1 MATTTPDQPAPAPKT
16 NRIGL
21 TVLDYRGGKTTLCA
35 GCGHNAISERIIDAM
50 YEMGV
55 QPERVVKLSGIG
67 CSSKSPAYFMGRSH
81 SFNAV
86 HGRMPSVATG
96 AVLANRNL
104 IALGVSGDGDTASI
118 GIGQFVHLMRRN
130 LPMIYIIEDNGVYGL
145 TKGQFSATADMGSK
159 LKTGV
164 INDLPPIDTCAMAI
178 TLGATFVGRSFSGDK
193 KQLHAMLKA
202 AIAHKGTVMLDVVS
216 PCVTFN
222 DHEGSTKSYKYM
234 KDHEEPLQEVSFV
247 PAFEDI
253 DVDYDPGTTI
263 EVTMHDGSQP
273 APAQAG
279 RGLRSHQPDRGHHAS
294 ERSPRKGRSPDRRVL
309 RQHQGADFH
318 RSAEHDRRAAGH
330 TAGIGSASGQGSAGA
345 GDGRAALRGFCKEA
359 EPLSARVGT
368 IEVNIPAP
376 DQTSAYP
383 IFGTARHADFLAGRD
398 VGRGEEPVHHNL
410 VAGFEKAF
418 DLVNVARIV
427 RHRRDHPLLPHH
439 LPASQ
444 DSSRAG

>member
-1 MATTTPDQPAPAPKT
+1 MATTTTPPPKT
-16 NRIGL
+16 NRVGL
-21 TVLDYRGGKTTLCA
+21 TVVDYRGGKTTLCA

-55 QPERVVKLSGIG
+55 PPERVIKPSGIG

-96 AVLANRNL
+96 AVLANHRL

-118 GIGQFVHLMRRN
+118 GVGQFIHLMRRN
-130 LPMIYIIEDNGVYGL
+130 LPIIYIIEDNGVYGL
-145 TKGQFSATADMGSK
+145 TKGQFSATADLGSK

-202 AIAHKGTVMLDVVS
+202 SIAHKGTVMLDVVS

-234 KDHEEPLQEVSFV
+234 KDHEEQLQEVSFV

-253 DVDYDPGTTI
+253 TVEYDAGTTV
-263 EVTMHDGSQP
+263 EVTMHDGSRLRLRKLEEEYDPKNRIEAITRLNQAHENGEVLTGVFYVNTE
-273 APAQAG
+273 APTFTD
-279 RGLRSHQPDRGHHAS
+279 LLNMTD
-294 ERSPRKGRSPDRRVL
+294 
-309 RQHQGADFH
+309 
-318 RSAEHDRRAAGH
+318 
-330 TAGIGSASGQGSAGA
+330 
-345 GDGRAALRGFCKEA
+345 
-359 EPLSARVGT
+359 EPLATLPESAVRPGR
-368 IEVNIPAP
+368 EVLE
-376 DQTSAYP
+376 Q
-383 IFGTARHADFLAGRD
+383 
-398 VGRGEEPVHHNL
+398 VMEEL
-410 VAGFEKAF
+410 
-418 DLVNVARIV
+418 R
-427 RHRRDHPLLPHH
+427 
-439 LPASQ
+439 
-444 DSSRAG
+444 